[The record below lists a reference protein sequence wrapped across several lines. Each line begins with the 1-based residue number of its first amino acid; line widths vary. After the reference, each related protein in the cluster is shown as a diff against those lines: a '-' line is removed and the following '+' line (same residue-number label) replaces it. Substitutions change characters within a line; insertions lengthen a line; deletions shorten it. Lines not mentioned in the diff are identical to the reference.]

1 MRAKR
6 ICLGISAQKRL
17 LRLVRNMLKEKIKNV
32 FIGVLIFA
40 AVFAVLFCIAE
51 IITRKV
57 YKISTE
63 DFVAHV
69 DNFGWQMKP
78 NMDGTFQY
86 RTIMSHVT
94 TNSKG
99 LRDKEYNYEK
109 PENTK
114 RVLIL
119 GDSMMNA
126 LSVND
131 DQTTDAVLE
140 NYLNQH
146 TTSTEVIN
154 SGIFGWGTA
163 QEYSFLKL
171 EGLKYEPDVVAM
183 FFVINDIVENYDIAG
198 RKKCSALYYTLD
210 ESGELVQHKVEESK
224 EELDQ
229 QKAESLKKG
238 GTMSRFKLFLENSA
252 FFTELKTR
260 ISYVRPLQDAFVA
273 LGLRK
278 EDKII
283 PSMIQV
289 YHSSFND
296 DFPQHWALT
305 EKLIREAAKEA
316 KNANAEFLL
325 VQIPTLAVYDE
336 EYLRAALYASHNE
349 DELNNFDFGKVTKE
363 FERIA
368 ASDDN
373 IDFIDLTPK
382 FEASKESTTFY
393 PVDQHW
399 NKKGHELAVEAIRD
413 KILEYLTK

>member
-1 MRAKR
+1 
-6 ICLGISAQKRL
+6 
-17 LRLVRNMLKEKIKNV
+17 MLKEKIKNV

-51 IITRKV
+51 IITRKI
-57 YKISTE
+57 YKVNME
-63 DFVAHV
+63 DFVTCV
-69 DNFGWQMKP
+69 ENFGWQMKP
-78 NMDGTFQY
+78 NMDSIYQFK
-86 RTIMSHVT
+86 TIKSHVT

-99 LRDKEYNYEK
+99 LRDKEYDYEK

-119 GDSMMNA
+119 GDSFMNA
-126 LSVND
+126 LQVDD

-154 SGIFGWGTA
+154 SGIIAWGTA

-171 EGLKYEPDVVAM
+171 EGLKYEPDVVVM
-183 FFVINDIVENYDIAG
+183 FFYINDIFENYGTAAG
-198 RKKCSALYYTLD
+198 RKKCLAPYYTLD
-210 ESGELVQHKVEESK
+210 ESGELVQHKVEES
-224 EELDQ
+224 EEMLNQ

-238 GTMSRFKLFLENSA
+238 GIMLRFKLFLRNSA
-252 FFTELKTR
+252 FLTEVKER
-260 ISYVRPLQDAFVA
+260 IFYIRPLQDALVA
-273 LGLRK
+273 MGLRS
-278 EDKII
+278 EDRTIYNMVKA
-283 PSMIQV
+283 
-289 YHSSFND
+289 YHNSFND
-296 DFPQHWALT
+296 DFPQYWALT
-305 EKLIREAAKEA
+305 EKLIRETAKEA
-316 KNANAEFLL
+316 KNANAKFLL
-325 VQIPTLAVYDE
+325 VQAPTLAVYDE
-336 EYLRAALYASHNE
+336 KYLEEVLYVGHNE

-382 FEASKESTTFY
+382 FKASKESATFY

-399 NKKGHELAVEAIRD
+399 NESGHELVAEAIRD